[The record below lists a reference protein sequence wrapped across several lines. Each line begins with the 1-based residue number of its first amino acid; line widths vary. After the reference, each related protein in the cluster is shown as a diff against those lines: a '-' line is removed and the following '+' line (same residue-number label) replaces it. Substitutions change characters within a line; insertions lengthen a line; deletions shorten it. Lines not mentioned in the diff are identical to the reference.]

1 MAPTTTSNIPQKY
14 QRPFAEKIRSDLN
27 LEKWTLWTPAKS
39 KTEPRVKTLRRVFD
53 LPDRTTVTA
62 EVEVGFTNRGV
73 LTTEDQKTFYA
84 LLKLWEDKGRPTEQT
99 YYSLRRLTKVLNKRW
114 GTNVINAT
122 SESLARLRATPLTW
136 KNSYQNGAE
145 KATIEILE
153 LFNILSDLK
162 IIRSK
167 HDGHITQEYGFFKFN
182 DFILKNLLANHTK
195 PLLIETVLGFRS
207 EIAQL
212 LYTHLDLIMSKHTH
226 YERNTRDLLCVDLGL
241 EGESYRNRANRKQI
255 LERALAELRDVPLT
269 TGILTTAALEKT
281 KDGKD
286 YKVIFHKSTKRQTSS
301 SDSPQEYREGEP
313 PPAVAESFA
322 LIDGQVATLRAYD
335 VADQSTDTQSSDTL
349 TTEAR
354 DLVLYFYKR
363 FHGKETA
370 HPPSKAIN
378 QAIALI
384 AQRGEELA
392 RYIVDFAHRAA
403 PETNFK
409 IKFFGGVLQYTGRAI
424 EAYDTA
430 QAKRKTR
437 EAIARCTICDQNGY
451 ITIENEV
458 KNSSM
463 TQCPH
468 DRERI
473 LQVAQERGW
482 TILNMPTSSSS

>member
-1 MAPTTTSNIPQKY
+1 MAPTTTTSDIPQKY
-14 QRPFAEKIRSDLN
+14 RRPFAEKIRSDLN

-39 KTEPRVKTLRRVFD
+39 KSEPRVKTLRRVFD
-53 LPDRTTVTA
+53 LPDGTTVTA
-62 EVEVGFTNRGV
+62 EVEVGFTNRGT

-153 LFNILSDLK
+153 LFNILADLK

-212 LYTHLDLIMSKHTH
+212 LYTHLDLIMSRHAH
-226 YERNTRDLLCVDLGL
+226 YERNTHDLFFVDLGL
-241 EGESYRNRANRKQI
+241 EGESYQNRANRKQI
-255 LERALAELRDVPLT
+255 LQRALAELLGVPLT
-269 TGILTTAALEKT
+269 TGILTTAAIEKT

-286 YKVIFHKSTKRQTSS
+286 YKAIFHKSTKRQAWST
-301 SDSPQEYREGEP
+301 DFPQNSEEETP
-313 PPAVAESFA
+313 PVVAESFA
-322 LIDGQVATLRAYD
+322 LIDGQVAALRGFD
-335 VADQSTDTQSSDTL
+335 VADESTDTPSSDRL
-349 TTEAR
+349 TTKAR
-354 DLVLYFYKR
+354 DLVLYFYKC

-384 AQRGEELA
+384 AHRGEALA
-392 RYIVDFAHRAA
+392 RYIVDFAYKAA
-403 PETNFK
+403 PETNYK
-409 IKFFGGVLQYTGRAI
+409 IKFFGGVLQYTARAI
-424 EAYDTA
+424 EAYDAT
-430 QAKRKTR
+430 QVKRKTR
-437 EAIARCTICDQNGY
+437 EAVARCTICDQNGY
-451 ITIENEV
+451 ITYEDGTKHSAV
-458 KNSSM
+458 AP
-463 TQCPH
+463 CPH
-468 DRERI
+468 DREHI
-473 LQVAQERGW
+473 LRVAQERGW
-482 TILNMPTSSSS
+482 TILNLPSSITS